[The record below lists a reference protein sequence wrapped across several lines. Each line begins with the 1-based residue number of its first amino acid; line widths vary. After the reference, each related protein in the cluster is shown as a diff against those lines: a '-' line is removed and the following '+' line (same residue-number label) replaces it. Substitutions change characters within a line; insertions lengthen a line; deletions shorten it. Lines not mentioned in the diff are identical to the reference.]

1 MLSKDVDVDK
11 SKAKLVQQY
20 KNHIERVFGIT
31 LSAWSRLYDQA
42 ENGRSDEDGHGMS
55 TFRMS
60 SEYSQE
66 SLEKAKV
73 SYV

>member
-42 ENGRSDEDGHGMS
+42 ENGRSDEDGMS

-73 SYV
+73 SNV